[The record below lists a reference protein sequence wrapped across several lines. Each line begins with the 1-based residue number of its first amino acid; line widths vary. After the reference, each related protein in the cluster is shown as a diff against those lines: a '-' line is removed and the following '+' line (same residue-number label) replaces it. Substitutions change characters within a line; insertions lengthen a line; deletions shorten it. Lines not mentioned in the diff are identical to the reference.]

1 MTCLECGN
9 CKEGKKVFFCPAR
22 NEFEI
27 RDETVVR
34 EKENSRW
41 KKGDPR
47 YEQHRR
53 RLRKDREDL
62 KIS

>member
-9 CKEGKKVFFCPAR
+9 CSNEEKVFYCPAR
-22 NEFEI
+22 NDFVI
-27 RDETVVR
+27 REDIVVR
-34 EKENSRW
+34 ERTSQW

-47 YEQHRR
+47 YEYHRR
-53 RLRKDREDL
+53 RLRKDRNDL

>member
-27 RDETVVR
+27 REETVVR

-41 KKGDPR
+41 KKGDPAMNSTAVAYGR
-47 YEQHRR
+47 TA
-53 RLRKDREDL
+53 KT
-62 KIS
+62 

>member
-1 MTCLECGN
+1 
-9 CKEGKKVFFCPAR
+9 
-22 NEFEI
+22 
-27 RDETVVR
+27 VVR